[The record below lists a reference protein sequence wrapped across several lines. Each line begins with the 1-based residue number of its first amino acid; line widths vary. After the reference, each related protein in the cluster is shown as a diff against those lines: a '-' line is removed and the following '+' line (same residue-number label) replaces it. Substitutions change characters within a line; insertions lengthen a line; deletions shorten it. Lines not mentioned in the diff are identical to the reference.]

1 MRRVFGL
8 SMMFAALVAL
18 VATSCDKEPA
28 AEVKTPKVSIE
39 LKSVDVAN
47 AVFTVTSTDAE
58 ELYFYCPD
66 DGGVPTNNDIKAKG
80 DAVTGDEVQLYGL
93 EADKEYTAYVLALN
107 GDKSATDSVTFKTKA
122 EEAKR
127 AEEQKQAIQKQKMAD
142 LQDILDQFAAWFQ
155 EYYNINAGDEL
166 KAESVME
173 IIDGIQEYM
182 DALKGL
188 EMVIGKKPA
197 VKVIKSNTKP
207 SADDT
212 INQFLK
218 QMGW

>member
-1 MRRVFGL
+1 
-8 SMMFAALVAL
+8 MFNEAEILARLQNGEDIQKIADEMAASLN
-18 VATSCDKEPA
+18 
-28 AEVKTPKVSIE
+28 KVNKIY
-39 LKSVDVAN
+39 A
-47 AVFTVTSTDAE
+47 
-58 ELYFYCPD
+58 
-66 DGGVPTNNDIKAKG
+66 
-80 DAVTGDEVQLYGL
+80 DEV
-93 EADKEYTAYVLALN
+93 A
-107 GDKSATDSVTFKTKA
+107 KA

>member
-1 MRRVFGL
+1 
-8 SMMFAALVAL
+8 MFDEKVILARLQNGEDAQSIANEMAAMINKANKMY
-18 VATSCDKEPA
+18 TD
-28 AEVKTPKVSIE
+28 E
-39 LKSVDVAN
+39 LA
-47 AVFTVTSTDAE
+47 
-58 ELYFYCPD
+58 
-66 DGGVPTNNDIKAKG
+66 
-80 DAVTGDEVQLYGL
+80 
-93 EADKEYTAYVLALN
+93 
-107 GDKSATDSVTFKTKA
+107 KA

-127 AEEQKQAIQKQKMAD
+127 AEEKKKALELQKTAD

-155 EYYNINAGDEL
+155 EYYNIDGGEL

-197 VKVIKSNTKP
+197 VKVVKKA

>member
-1 MRRVFGL
+1 
-8 SMMFAALVAL
+8 MFDEKVILARLQNGEDAQTIAN
-18 VATSCDKEPA
+18 EM
-28 AEVKTPKVSIE
+28 AEMINK
-39 LKSVDVAN
+39 AN
-47 AVFTVTSTDAE
+47 KMYA
-58 ELYFYCPD
+58 
-66 DGGVPTNNDIKAKG
+66 
-80 DAVTGDEVQLYGL
+80 DEV
-93 EADKEYTAYVLALN
+93 A
-107 GDKSATDSVTFKTKA
+107 KA

-127 AEEQKQAIQKQKMAD
+127 AEEQKQAIQKQKTAD
-142 LQDILDQFAAWFQ
+142 LQDVLDQFAAWFQ
-155 EYYNINAGDEL
+155 EYYNIDAGDEL

-188 EMVIGKKPA
+188 EMVIDKKPA
-197 VKVIKSNTKP
+197 VKVVKKA

>member
-1 MRRVFGL
+1 
-8 SMMFAALVAL
+8 MFTEKDILARLQNGEDAQTIAN
-18 VATSCDKEPA
+18 EM
-28 AEVKTPKVSIE
+28 AEMINK
-39 LKSVDVAN
+39 AN
-47 AVFTVTSTDAE
+47 KMYA
-58 ELYFYCPD
+58 
-66 DGGVPTNNDIKAKG
+66 
-80 DAVTGDEVQLYGL
+80 DEV
-93 EADKEYTAYVLALN
+93 A
-107 GDKSATDSVTFKTKA
+107 KA

-127 AEEQKQAIQKQKMAD
+127 AEEQKQAVQKQKIAD

-155 EYYNINAGDEL
+155 EYYNIDAGDEL

-173 IIDGIQEYM
+173 IIDGIQEYV

-197 VKVIKSNTKP
+197 VKVTKKV

-218 QMGW
+218 NMGW

>member
-1 MRRVFGL
+1 
-8 SMMFAALVAL
+8 MFNEAEILARLQNGEDIQKIADEMAASLN
-18 VATSCDKEPA
+18 
-28 AEVKTPKVSIE
+28 KVNKIY
-39 LKSVDVAN
+39 A
-47 AVFTVTSTDAE
+47 
-58 ELYFYCPD
+58 
-66 DGGVPTNNDIKAKG
+66 
-80 DAVTGDEVQLYGL
+80 DEV
-93 EADKEYTAYVLALN
+93 A
-107 GDKSATDSVTFKTKA
+107 KA

-127 AEEQKQAIQKQKMAD
+127 AEEKKKALELQKTAD

-155 EYYNINAGDEL
+155 EYYGIDAGDEL

-182 DALKGL
+182 DAFKGL

-218 QMGW
+218 NMGW

>member
-1 MRRVFGL
+1 
-8 SMMFAALVAL
+8 MFNEAEILARLQNGEDIQKIADEMAASLN
-18 VATSCDKEPA
+18 
-28 AEVKTPKVSIE
+28 KVN
-39 LKSVDVAN
+39 KV
-47 AVFTVTSTDAE
+47 
-58 ELYFYCPD
+58 Y
-66 DGGVPTNNDIKAKG
+66 
-80 DAVTGDEVQLYGL
+80 
-93 EADKEYTAYVLALN
+93 
-107 GDKSATDSVTFKTKA
+107 TDSVAKA

-127 AEEQKQAIQKQKMAD
+127 AEEEKKKALNLQKTAD
-142 LQDILDQFAAWFQ
+142 LQNILDHFAAWLQ

-166 KAESVME
+166 KADSIIEL
-173 IIDGIQEYM
+173 IDGVQEYV

-218 QMGW
+218 TMGW

>member
-1 MRRVFGL
+1 
-8 SMMFAALVAL
+8 MFDEKVILARLQNGEDAQTIAN
-18 VATSCDKEPA
+18 EM
-28 AEVKTPKVSIE
+28 AEMINK
-39 LKSVDVAN
+39 AN
-47 AVFTVTSTDAE
+47 KMYA
-58 ELYFYCPD
+58 
-66 DGGVPTNNDIKAKG
+66 
-80 DAVTGDEVQLYGL
+80 DEV
-93 EADKEYTAYVLALN
+93 A
-107 GDKSATDSVTFKTKA
+107 KA

-127 AEEQKQAIQKQKMAD
+127 TEEKKQAVQKQKMAD

-155 EYYNINAGDEL
+155 EYYNIDAGDEL
-166 KAESVME
+166 KADSIME

-218 QMGW
+218 NMGW

>member
-1 MRRVFGL
+1 
-8 SMMFAALVAL
+8 MFDEKVILARLQNGEDAQTIAN
-18 VATSCDKEPA
+18 EM
-28 AEVKTPKVSIE
+28 AEMINK
-39 LKSVDVAN
+39 AN
-47 AVFTVTSTDAE
+47 KMYA
-58 ELYFYCPD
+58 
-66 DGGVPTNNDIKAKG
+66 
-80 DAVTGDEVQLYGL
+80 DEV
-93 EADKEYTAYVLALN
+93 A
-107 GDKSATDSVTFKTKA
+107 KA

-127 AEEQKQAIQKQKMAD
+127 AEEKKQAVQKQKMAD

-155 EYYNINAGDEL
+155 EYYNIDAGSEL

-182 DALKGL
+182 DTLKGL

-218 QMGW
+218 NMGW

>member
-1 MRRVFGL
+1 MSIIHVDKMKL
-8 SMMFAALVAL
+8 SLNDIARITNGELFYSSSQIIKNLSLDSREIEEGTLFIAIKGERFDGHDYIGDAFAEPLGRTAENVLTEGFSPERICLETEAARNAALL
-18 VATSCDKEPA
+18 AT
-28 AEVKTPKVSIE
+28 
-39 LKSVDVAN
+39 
-47 AVFTVTSTDAE
+47 
-58 ELYFYCPD
+58 
-66 DGGVPTNNDIKAKG
+66 
-80 DAVTGDEVQLYGL
+80 
-93 EADKEYTAYVLALN
+93 EY
-107 GDKSATDSVTFKTKA
+107 DFD
-122 EEAKR
+122 
-127 AEEQKQAIQKQKMAD
+127 D

-155 EYYNINAGDEL
+155 EYYNIDAGGEL